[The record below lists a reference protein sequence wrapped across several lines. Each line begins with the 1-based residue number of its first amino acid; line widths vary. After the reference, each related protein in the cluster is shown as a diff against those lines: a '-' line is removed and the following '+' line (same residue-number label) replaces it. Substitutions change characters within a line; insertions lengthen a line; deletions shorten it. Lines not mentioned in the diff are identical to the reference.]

1 MSERVLKENIIYYGL
16 WIASKKPMLW
26 SYLKPLHEEMKHLED
41 GVIMQDVNGDKFKMR
56 ATILSCVCDLPAR
69 CLISNSMQFNG
80 KYGCWFCLQPGETYT
95 TNKGRHVH
103 VYPVQEKDQEE
114 RWKA

>member
-56 ATILSCVCDLPAR
+56 ATILNCVCVMPAR
-69 CLISNSMQFNG
+69 CLVISSVQFNG
-80 KYGCWFCLQPGETYT
+80 K
-95 TNKGRHVH
+95 NN
-103 VYPVQEKDQEE
+103 EE
-114 RWKA
+114 QLKA